1 MGFFQE
7 FCNSS
12 SIVEFEELRQ
22 FAVVR
27 QKLIVRPDELLFP
40 TFDIKTQN
48 SPRPGFDK
56 QLDAIAYK
64 LRQKEDKLLR
74 DKAVR
79 VQLDRKKIIISA
91 IKFPVCKC
99 TFLQGTSFLDI
110 FFKTYCLLTSY
121 PK

>member
-1 MGFFQE
+1 MLDNSHLEVTFDKFVKYLIHEKILKVGQVEKLSLQQLKTFYNLNCKYHEE

-74 DKAVR
+74 D
-79 VQLDRKKIIISA
+79 
-91 IKFPVCKC
+91 
-99 TFLQGTSFLDI
+99 
-110 FFKTYCLLTSY
+110 
-121 PK
+121 